1 MKYTLILLAA
11 GKGTRMGTD
20 KNKIFIKFRGVP
32 IIKSV
37 VKFFLKDPDCKR
49 ILVVIKKSEQKRIQL
64 LFNDLKDYKIDFVIG
79 GKERQDSVYNATKM
93 LEDEKFVMIH
103 DTARAFV
110 IQEEIERLKLA
121 LENSKVAFLGVPVKD
136 TIKQIDT
143 NENVL
148 TTIPRKNLYQA
159 QTPQAFCANV
169 LREVQN
175 KAHQEGFV
183 GTDDVSLVEKF
194 LPNESIKMVMGSYE
208 NIKITTPFDLE
219 IGKEILR
226 RRFRSDRSD
235 V

>member
-37 VKFFLKDPDCKR
+37 VKIFLKDPDCKR
-49 ILVVIKKSEQKRIQL
+49 ILVVIKKNEQKRIQL
-64 LFNDLKDYKIDFVIG
+64 LLNDLKNYKIDFVIG

-93 LEDEKFVMIH
+93 LEEEKFVMIH

-110 IQEEIERLKLA
+110 TQEEIKKLKLA

-143 NENVL
+143 SENVV

-159 QTPQAFCANV
+159 QTPQMFHADV
-169 LREVQN
+169 LKEVQN

-226 RRFRSDRSD
+226 RRFRSD